1 MDQEEFVSITD
12 SLFRGTPGLL
22 SGCRWE
28 PRPRAS
34 EWKEPLGRLTWDWAG
49 GEESPSRQS
58 SALHFFFFK
67 QSTSLPT
74 GALGERFLRL
84 LTVARVCCL
93 VVVSLSQPWRWE

>member
-22 SGCRWE
+22 SECRWE

-58 SALHFFFFK
+58 LALHFFFSSK
-67 QSTSLPT
+67 AHHYPQGP
-74 GALGERFLRL
+74 
-84 LTVARVCCL
+84 L
-93 VVVSLSQPWRWE
+93 VRDL